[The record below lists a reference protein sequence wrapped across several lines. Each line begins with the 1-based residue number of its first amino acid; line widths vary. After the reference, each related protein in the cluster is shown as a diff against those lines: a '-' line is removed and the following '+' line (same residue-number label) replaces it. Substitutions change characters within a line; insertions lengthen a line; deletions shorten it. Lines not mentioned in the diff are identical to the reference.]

1 MDEAWRLVCL
11 DCPELEEGR
20 RREEREVGHG
30 SGSQCNAEVKATN
43 SGVKLSPL
51 PPGIHHVIIT

>member
-1 MDEAWRLVCL
+1 MCL